1 MKTVIGLYDDRSTAE
16 QVVTELVDAGFDRAD
31 ISLVAGGATEETSTE
46 TAHVAEGATAG
57 ALTGASIG
65 GLGGVLLGLGALA
78 IPGIGPVVA
87 AGPIV
92 AGLTGAAIGAA
103 AGGLVGALVNWGI
116 PEEEAGYYAEGVRR
130 GGTLVAVKAA
140 DDRANR
146 AVEILRR
153 YSPID
158 VKQRSAEWRASGWT
172 GFDANAGPYI
182 SQKNGGPRNVN
193 IRTGA
198 AGSMSGASTSR
209 SSTARETW
217 DKTTAQG
224 ERVVPIVEEELKVG
238 KREVETGGVRVQ
250 THIEEKPVSEQVELR
265 EERVTV
271 ERRPVDR
278 PVGADTIDA
287 FKEKTIEMT
296 ERSEEAVAEKTAR
309 VVEEVVIGKEVD
321 TRTETV
327 SDTLRRTDVDVEQ
340 IGGFDRYNDR
350 FRTHY
355 TTNFANRGSGY
366 TYERYQPAYQ
376 YGYTLANDP
385 RYTGREWADIEMDA
399 RRDWETRG
407 HGAWEEFKDAVRG
420 AWNEVRAAVR

>member
-1 MKTVIGLYDDRSTAE
+1 MKTVIGLYDDRMTAD
-16 QVVTELVDAGFDRAD
+16 QVVTELVNAGFDRAD
-31 ISLVAGGATEETSTE
+31 ISLVAGGATEVTSAETD
-46 TAHVAEGATAG
+46 HVAEGATAG
-57 ALTGASIG
+57 ALTGAGIG

-92 AGLTGAAIGAA
+92 AGLTGAALGAA

-158 VKQRSAEWRASGWT
+158 VKQRSAEWRASGWA
-172 GFDANAGPYI
+172 GFDADAGPYI
-182 SQKNGGPRNVN
+182 SHKSNGPQSVN
-193 IRTGA
+193 IRMDAKGFTTGA
-198 AGSMSGASTSR
+198 T
-209 SSTARETW
+209 TARETW
-217 DKTTAQG
+217 DKTTAEG
-224 ERVVPIVEEELKVG
+224 EHVVPIVEEELKVG

-250 THIEEKPVSEQVELR
+250 TRVEETPVSEQVELR

-271 ERRPVDR
+271 ERRSVDR

-287 FKEKTIEMT
+287 FQEKTIEMT
-296 ERSEEAVAEKTAR
+296 ERAEEAVAEKTAR

-321 TRTETV
+321 TRTETI

-340 IGGFDRYNDR
+340 IGGFDRYTDR

-355 TTNFANRGSGY
+355 TTNFANRGNGY
-366 TYERYQPAYQ
+366 SYERYQPAYQ
-376 YGYTLANDP
+376 YGYTLANDS
-385 RYTGREWADIEMDA
+385 RYAGREWADIEMDA

-407 HGAWEEFKDAVRG
+407 EGAWEEFKDAVRG